1 VNRAVFVSLTYK
13 TNNMIQTL
21 NTSQAAHLLLADE
34 YAGWT
39 YSGAHALVEYLE
51 DLEDQLEVPIEFDTV
66 AIRCDYS
73 EYTDISEVY
82 DDYSE
87 AENSKEMTDQQMLD
101 WLKERTQVIEF
112 DGGIIVQS
120 F

>member
-1 VNRAVFVSLTYK
+1 
-13 TNNMIQTL
+13 MIQTL
-21 NTSQAAHLLLADE
+21 NTSQAAHLLVSDE

-51 DLEDQLEVPIEFDTV
+51 DLEEQLGTPMEFDTV

-73 EYTDISEVY
+73 EYKHAVEYADQFAEFTDEIVEGETSEEN
-82 DDYSE
+82 E
-87 AENSKEMTDQQMLD
+87 ARALEFLQ
-101 WLKERTQVIEF
+101 ERTQVIEF
-112 DGGIIVQS
+112 EGGIIVMS

>member
-1 VNRAVFVSLTYK
+1 
-13 TNNMIQTL
+13 MIQTL

-51 DLEDQLEVPIEFDTV
+51 DLEEQIETPIEFDTV

-73 EYTDISEVY
+73 EYKCAVEYADQFAEFTNEIVEGETRGEN
-82 DDYSE
+82 E
-87 AENSKEMTDQQMLD
+87 ARALEFLQ
-101 WLKERTQVIEF
+101 ERTQVIEF

>member
-1 VNRAVFVSLTYK
+1 
-13 TNNMIQTL
+13 MIQTL

-39 YSGAHALVEYLE
+39 YNGAHALVEYLE
-51 DLEDQLEVPIEFDTV
+51 DLEDQLETPIELDTV

-73 EYTDISEVY
+73 EYKRAVEYADQFAEFTDEVVEDETSEEN
-82 DDYSE
+82 E
-87 AENSKEMTDQQMLD
+87 ARALEFLQ
-101 WLKERTQVIEF
+101 ERTQVIEF
-112 DGGIIVQS
+112 EGGIIVQS

>member
-1 VNRAVFVSLTYK
+1 
-13 TNNMIQTL
+13 MIQTL

-51 DLEDQLEVPIEFDTV
+51 DLEEQIETPIEFDTV

-73 EYTDISEVY
+73 EYTSAIEYADRFAEFTNEIVEGETRGEN
-82 DDYSE
+82 E
-87 AENSKEMTDQQMLD
+87 ARALEFLQ
-101 WLKERTQVIEF
+101 ERTQVIEF
-112 DGGIIVQS
+112 DGGIIVQTI
-120 F
+120 